1 MKGRFATQLIQ
12 LPVDRM
18 SSRTFSLYKAP
29 VALPM
34 LALLGIQPPHRA
46 PAELRLTI
54 ATLHAASLTT
64 PRTTKDL
71 SDTPYFLVTILGPK
85 ADMATVH
92 LPRDGR
98 LKIRLDEALGARPL
112 ASVHL
117 EPGDSVRVL
126 VSVLEGAQLGL
137 EDETR
142 AAVASTKA
150 MNQSADAEAA
160 LLPTVLAPITSA
172 GAHWL
177 GSVELLLT
185 NENGT
190 TYWRALECV
199 ATCKVLNPPK
209 ARALAVED
217 SAPMNGVVELSGA
230 GGTYHL
236 QLESRRKS

>member
-1 MKGRFATQLIQ
+1 MTTRARVLRS
-12 LPVDRM
+12 LPLL
-18 SSRTFSLYKAP
+18 TPF
-29 VALPM
+29 VAY
-34 LALLGIQPPHRA
+34 LGYGASHRGT

-54 ATLHAASLTT
+54 ATLHAAALTT
-64 PRTTKDL
+64 PRDTKDL
-71 SDTPYFLVTILGPK
+71 SDAPYFVVTILGPK
-85 ADMATVH
+85 TEMATEH

-98 LKIRLDEALGARPL
+98 LRIRLDEALGARPL
-112 ASVHL
+112 ASVRL
-117 EPGDSVRVL
+117 EPGDSARVL
-126 VSVLEGAQLGL
+126 VSVLEGAQLGAK
-137 EDETR
+137 DEAR

-150 MNQSADAEAA
+150 MNQSAEAEAA
-160 LLPTVLAPITSA
+160 LLPAVLAPITEK

-217 SAPMNGVVELSGA
+217 SSPMNGVVELSGA